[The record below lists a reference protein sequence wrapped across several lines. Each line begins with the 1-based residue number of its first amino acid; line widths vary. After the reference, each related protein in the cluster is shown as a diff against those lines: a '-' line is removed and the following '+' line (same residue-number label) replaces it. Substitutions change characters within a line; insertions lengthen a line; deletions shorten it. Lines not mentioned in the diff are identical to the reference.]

1 MNEYIFEYNSSINN
15 LDISVAGSFNNWNK
29 IKMNWNKNKKMY
41 YYKIFLQDGFWE
53 YKYIINNQWIYDE
66 NYPIIITKEG
76 YINNFLIIML
86 RENQTNRCEEY
97 KTIWHVL

>member
-1 MNEYIFEYNSSINN
+1 
-15 LDISVAGSFNNWNK
+15 
-29 IKMNWNKNKKMY
+29 MNWNKNKKMY

-76 YINNFLIIML
+76 YINNLLIIIL
-86 RENQTNRCEEY
+86 RENQTNRCHEY